1 MLCFLFSKCF
11 TRPFTDKIL
20 SVDISAKKQYTHVFY
35 VLCGKI
41 IKNVFWMKVGHKKC
55 KKGERHCMTR
65 FQSFLHRER
74 KKFFNFTDVDIT
86 LSSSTRMGFQKQKK
100 SHSFCV
106 SKRIIY
112 VSHVKYLHLKNNPF
126 QVSIVERDF

>member
-1 MLCFLFSKCF
+1 
-11 TRPFTDKIL
+11 
-20 SVDISAKKQYTHVFY
+20 
-35 VLCGKI
+35 
-41 IKNVFWMKVGHKKC
+41 MKMGHKKC

-86 LSSSTRMGFQKQKK
+86 LSSSRRMGFQKQKI
-100 SHSFCV
+100 SFILC
-106 SKRIIY
+106 SKTIIY